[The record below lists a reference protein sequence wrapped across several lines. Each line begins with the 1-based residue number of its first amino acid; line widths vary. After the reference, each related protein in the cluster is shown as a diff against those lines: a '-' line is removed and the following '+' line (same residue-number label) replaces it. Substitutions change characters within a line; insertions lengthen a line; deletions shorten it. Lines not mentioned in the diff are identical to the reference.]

1 MINKRIIAKAVGGLL
16 ALESALM
23 MVCFAVSLYFGEPA
37 WRIWTAPIV
46 SALAV
51 GAGLWFYGRQAQHQV
66 GRRDGYFIVGSTW
79 IIFSVF
85 GMLPFLLSHSTDRL
99 SIAFF
104 ETVSGFTT
112 TGATGF
118 SKVEILPNSLLF
130 WRSLTHWIGGMGIIF
145 FTVAVLPTLG
155 IGEQKVF
162 AAEATGVKI
171 GKLHPRISTTAH
183 WLWSLYFLLTASC
196 TVAYFL
202 CGMSLWDA
210 VNHALAT
217 LATGGFSTHTESI
230 GWFNSPAIEYV
241 AILFMWTASVNFSL
255 TYLLLVK
262 RRVRQVFRDTELRAY
277 ITVCLMATVLL
288 AISYALANVDFSQFS
303 LTREGLLRFLSNAEE
318 SVRSGLFQA
327 VSLQTTTGF
336 TKHDIMAWPSFCW
349 MVVILICFC
358 GGCSGSTSG
367 GVKVVRL
374 VFVAKIVHNEFLR
387 ILHPRAVLPIRLGE
401 ETVEHAVVR
410 SAVAYLFL
418 YVVLL
423 FFGATCMLLMDFSV
437 LDAFGLTLSSLSNI
451 GPALGYAVGPLG
463 AWDVLPDT
471 AIWLQSFLM
480 LAGRLEIFSLILPF
494 IPSFWRNR

>member
-23 MVCFAVSLYFGEPA
+23 MVCFAISLYFGEPA
-37 WRIWTAPIV
+37 WQIWTVPIV

-51 GAGLWFYGRQAQHQV
+51 GSGLWYYGRKAQHQV

-85 GMLPFLLSHSTDRL
+85 GMLPFLLSHSTGRL
-99 SIAFF
+99 AVAFF
-104 ETVSGFTT
+104 ETISGFTT
-112 TGATGF
+112 TGATAF
-118 SKVEILPNSLLF
+118 PEVERLPNSLLF

-145 FTVAVLPTLG
+145 FTIAVLPTLG

-171 GKLHPRISTTAH
+171 GKLHTRISTTAH
-183 WLWSLYFLLTASC
+183 WLWSLYFLLTVSC
-196 TVAYFL
+196 ALAYYL

-210 VNHALAT
+210 VNHALST
-217 LATGGFSTHTESI
+217 LSTGGFSTHTDSI
-230 GWFNSPAIEYV
+230 GWFQSPLIEYV
-241 AILFMWTASVNFSL
+241 AVLFMWIASVNFSL
-255 TYLLLVK
+255 TYLFIVK
-262 RRVRQVFRDTELRAY
+262 HRVGQVFRDTEFRAY
-277 ITVCLMATVLL
+277 I
-288 AISYALANVDFSQFS
+288 AISLSAVLVFAVSYFVRFVDFSHLAFTQDGLAHFCREAEIS
-303 LTREGLLRFLSNAEE
+303 L
-318 SVRSGLFQA
+318 RSAIFQA
-327 VSLQTTTGF
+327 VSLQTSTGF
-336 TKHDIMAWPSFCW
+336 TKHDFMIWPSICW
-349 MVVILICFC
+349 LVVMVISFC

-401 ETVEHAVVR
+401 ETVEHAVIR

-423 FFGATCMLLMDFSV
+423 FFGATCMLLMGFSV
-437 LDAFGLTLSSLSNI
+437 LDAFGLTVSSLSNI

-463 AWDVLPDT
+463 SWDVLPDA

-494 IPSFWRNR
+494 IPAFWRNR